1 MASVNNEDRIEVARL
16 TELADGDSSAICVRR
31 QPILVCNSGGKIYA
45 VANECSH
52 AFQALEGGR
61 IRAGWIACPAHGTRF
76 DLATGEPL
84 NPPAAD
90 NIATFPV
97 EIVDGR
103 IFVDVSGIA

>member
-1 MASVNNEDRIEVARL
+1 MKNEDRIEVAKL
-16 TELADGDSSAICVRR
+16 AELAAGESRAFCVRR

-52 AFQALEGGR
+52 AFQALEAGR
-61 IRAGWIACPAHGTRF
+61 IGAGWIACPAHGTRF

-84 NPPAAD
+84 NPPAVE

-97 EIVDGR
+97 EIENGR
-103 IFVDVSGIA
+103 IFVDVSSIA

>member
-1 MASVNNEDRIEVARL
+1 MNNQDRIEVGKLA
-16 TELADGDSSAICVRR
+16 ELADGESKGFCVRR

-52 AFQALEGGR
+52 AFQTLETGR

-84 NPPAAD
+84 NPPAVEK
-90 NIATFPV
+90 IETFPV
-97 EIVDGR
+97 EIEDGR
-103 IFVDVSGIA
+103 ILVDVSGIA

>member
-1 MASVNNEDRIEVARL
+1 MSNEDKIEVAKM
-16 TELADGDSSAICVRR
+16 TELANGESLAICVRR
-31 QPILVCNSGGKIYA
+31 QPILICNSDGKIYA

-61 IRAGWIACPAHGTRF
+61 VRAGWIACPAHGTRF

-84 NPPAAD
+84 NPPATD

-97 EIVDGR
+97 EIDDGR

>member
-1 MASVNNEDRIEVARL
+1 MNSKDRIEVIKLA
-16 TELADGDSSAICVRR
+16 ELEEGESSAFCVRG
-31 QPILVCNSGGKIYA
+31 QPIVVCNDGGKIYA

-52 AFQALEGGR
+52 AFQALQGGR

-84 NPPAAD
+84 NPPAVD
-90 NIATFPV
+90 SIATFPV
-97 EIVDGR
+97 EIEDGR